1 MLPLGFARAPEGY
14 GGGGSGMNYSGLSIA
29 REEVDGAVV
38 LSAQGYLDLS
48 TRLKLSTALN
58 EAVTG
63 QRGPVVLDLCDATFL
78 DSTGLGVLMNALR
91 RLTRQSRDLRIVCP
105 PGSVRRVFELTGLDG
120 TFSIHST
127 REEAL

>member
-1 MLPLGFARAPEGY
+1 M
-14 GGGGSGMNYSGLSIA
+14 SYSGLTIV

-58 EAVTG
+58 EEVTAG
-63 QRGPVVLDLCDATFL
+63 SAGVVVDMCEVTFM

-91 RLTRQSRDLRIVCP
+91 RLTRQGRDLRVVCP
-105 PGSVRRVFELTGLDG
+105 PGGVRRIFELSGLDG
-120 TFSIHST
+120 TFSIHDS
-127 REEAL
+127 REEAVSASRSR

>member
-1 MLPLGFARAPEGY
+1 MLPLGFAGVPGGY
-14 GGGGSGMNYSGLSIA
+14 AKPGSGMSYSGLSIA

-48 TRLKLSTALN
+48 TRLKLTTALN
-58 EAVTG
+58 DAVTTE
-63 QRGPVVLDLCDATFL
+63 RGPVILDLCEATFL

-91 RLTRQSRDLRIVCP
+91 RLTRQRRDLRLVCP
-105 PGSVRRVFELTGLDG
+105 PGSIRRIFELTGLDG
-120 TFSIHST
+120 TFSIHAT